1 MKEYNILK
9 IISIIVIVLQFVC
22 CVSRIFLVIY
32 YNYNIDTN
40 LIFDSIT
47 SFMMGI
53 SLLLILY
60 LSDIW

>member
-1 MKEYNILK
+1 MKKYNVLK

-22 CVSRIFLVIY
+22 CAIGIFLAI
-32 YNYNIDTN
+32 YNIDTS
-40 LIFDSIT
+40 LIFDSIA

>member
-1 MKEYNILK
+1 MKEYNVLK

-22 CVSRIFLVIY
+22 CAGSIFLAIH
-32 YNYNIDTN
+32 NYNIDTN
-40 LIFDSIT
+40 LIFDGIT

-53 SLLLILY
+53 GLLLMLY